1 MVLNLYGTVE
11 EPSNQNDCRPILFSF
26 LCSLTCLDLLEKF
39 FVEISV
45 QIHIEIK
52 AETNDALDEILSI
65 PILTAVVVGVR
76 SVERARF
83 VQARQSR
90 LHRACMFPRACAT
103 FQLTDEVTRF

>member
-11 EPSNQNDCRPILFSF
+11 EPSNQIDCRHILFSF
-26 LCSLTCLDLLEKF
+26 LCSLTCLDLIEKI
-39 FVEISV
+39 FVEIGV

-65 PILTAVVVGVR
+65 PILTAVVVGV
-76 SVERARF
+76 ERARF
-83 VQARQSR
+83 FQARQSR
-90 LHRACMFPRACAT
+90 LQRACMVPRPCAT

>member
-11 EPSNQNDCRPILFSF
+11 EPSNQIDCRHILFSF

-39 FVEISV
+39 FVEIGV

-65 PILTAVVVGVR
+65 PILTAVVVGVS
-76 SVERARF
+76 SVHASYKPGRAGCKERACSRGH
-83 VQARQSR
+83 AR
-90 LHRACMFPRACAT
+90 LFN
-103 FQLTDEVTRF
+103 